1 MGSANVTRKLH
12 LILSKLLLHIILFSF
27 PGFLFAQGTNSG
39 TSEKKEKQITTREKW
54 NQIREEHGY
63 KQSEKYKGPE
73 SDYYQS
79 PTSIN
84 ESYSSGSGSP
94 NGTTKPY
101 QGTPYSPKD
110 VERGRGNGQGD
121 GGTGSIQE
129 DPNIEPAESVDI
141 PEFDAPTGPNV
152 DLNGPNISLSFWK
165 ILGIILLVAA
175 LAILIYFIIKNRSP
189 RIKTIPFEAL
199 VEDLNPAEISKT
211 ELELRLE
218 EATATGNY
226 KECVR
231 IYFLFAMKELI
242 QRRWIFWK
250 KEKTNM
256 HYIIEVQG
264 KAISREFEQIVSI
277 YDLVWYGDYTIDAN
291 SYQVIEPQL
300 KAAFHQIEK
309 AK

>member
-1 MGSANVTRKLH
+1 MNKLFLH
-12 LILSKLLLHIILFSF
+12 IVFCCFPLLLL
-27 PGFLFAQGTNSG
+27 AQA
-39 TSEKKEKQITTREKW
+39 KKEKELTTREKW
-54 NQIREEHGY
+54 NQIRQEHGY
-63 KQSEKYKGPE
+63 KQSDKYKGPE

-84 ESYSSGSGSP
+84 ESYSSGSGTP

-110 VERGRGNGQGD
+110 LEKGRSSKDGD
-121 GGTGSIQE
+121 GGTGTIEE
-129 DPNIEPAESVDI
+129 DPNIEPSEDVDV
-141 PEFDAPTGPNV
+141 PDFDVP
-152 DLNGPNISLSFWK
+152 NGPNIDAPDVSVNFWK
-165 ILGIILLVAA
+165 WLGIILLVVA
-175 LAILIYFIIKNRSP
+175 LAILIFYMIKNRSP
-189 RIKTIPFEAL
+189 RVKTIPFEAL

-218 EATATGNY
+218 EATAAGNY

-242 QRRWIFWK
+242 QRKWIFWK

-264 KAISREFEQIVSI
+264 KPISREFEQIVSI
-277 YDLVWYGDYTIDAN
+277 YDLVWYGDYSIDSK

-300 KAAFHQIEK
+300 KTAFQKIEK
-309 AK
+309 A

>member
-1 MGSANVTRKLH
+1 MENANVTRKLH
-12 LILSKLLLHIILFSF
+12 SILIKHCFHIVFFFLVITGNPFSIR
-27 PGFLFAQGTNSG
+27 AQ
-39 TSEKKEKQITTREKW
+39 EAKKDQEVTTREKW
-54 NQIREEHGY
+54 NEIRQKHGY

-110 VERGRGNGQGD
+110 LEQGKSGTDGN
-121 GGTGSIQE
+121 GGTGTLKE
-129 DPNIEPAESVDI
+129 DPNIEPTEPIDI
-141 PEFDAPTGPNV
+141 PDFDPPK
-152 DLNGPNISLSFWK
+152 GPNIDAPDISMQFWK
-165 ILGIILLVAA
+165 WLGIILLIVA
-175 LAILIYFIIKNRSP
+175 LAILIFYIIKNQSP
-189 RIKTIPFEAL
+189 RGNKTIPFEAL
-199 VEDLNPAEISKT
+199 VEDMNPAEISKT

-218 EATATGNY
+218 EATALSNY

-242 QRRWIFWK
+242 QRKWIFWK
-250 KEKTNM
+250 REKTNM

-264 KAISREFEQIVSI
+264 KPISREFEQIVSI
-277 YDLVWYGDYTIDAN
+277 YDLVWYGDYSIDSK
-291 SYQVIEPQL
+291 SYEVIEPQL
-300 KAAFHQIEK
+300 KTAFQKIEK
-309 AK
+309 A

>member
-1 MGSANVTRKLH
+1 M
-12 LILSKLLLHIILFSF
+12 SKLLLHIVLLCF
-27 PGFLFAQGTNSG
+27 PVFLFAQGNNPG
-39 TSEKKEKQITTREKW
+39 NGAKKKENQSAEKPKEQITTREKW

-121 GGTGSIQE
+121 GGTGSIKE

-141 PEFDAPTGPNV
+141 PEFDAPRGPNV
-152 DLNGPNISLSFWK
+152 DLNGPNISVNFWK

-175 LAILIYFIIKNRSP
+175 LAILIFFIIKNRSP

-256 HYIIEVQG
+256 HYIIEIQG
-264 KAISREFEQIVSI
+264 KPISREFEQIVSI
-277 YDLVWYGDYTIDAN
+277 YDLVWYGDYTIDAT

>member
-1 MGSANVTRKLH
+1 MIKV
-12 LILSKLLLHIILFSF
+12 LLHIVLCCF
-27 PGFLFAQGTNSG
+27 PVFLFAQDP
-39 TSEKKEKQITTREKW
+39 KKEKEVTTREKW

-110 VERGRGNGQGD
+110 LERGRGKDGT
-121 GGTGSIQE
+121 GGTGTIKE

-141 PEFDAPTGPNV
+141 PEFDPPRGPNV
-152 DLNGPNISLSFWK
+152 DTPSISTGFWK
-165 ILGIILLVAA
+165 VLGIILLIVA
-175 LAILIYFIIKNRSP
+175 LAVLIYFIIKNRNP
-189 RIKTIPFEAL
+189 AGKTIPFEAL

-218 EATATGNY
+218 EATAAGNY

-250 KEKTNM
+250 REKTNM

-264 KAISREFEQIVSI
+264 QAISREFEQIVSI
-277 YDLVWYGDYTIDAN
+277 YDLVWYGDYTIDSN

-300 KAAFHQIEK
+300 KAAFQKIEK
-309 AK
+309 A